1 MTRDTNGAV
10 NLRSRSASVSRSY
23 RSSLPSSLLRSLRSP
38 SSAAPLSVHL
48 RSRSVPRF
56 TRHSRLRRVLREKKS
71 VNEGPR
77 SVVNRDRVTK
87 GAEKGWGNSERLVC
101 YYRVA
106 FFQLLTI
113 LSRSAPWSR
122 VTLRT
127 SHPRFSWFP
136 VTITPHGPPLPLRS
150 LRHLIRLGSF
160 VTSSHSLP

>member
-77 SVVNRDRVTK
+77 SVVNRDRVTE
-87 GAEKGWGNSERLVC
+87 GTTERGMNGHRSSVTSVACRVGPLSLV
-101 YYRVA
+101 
-106 FFQLLTI
+106 
-113 LSRSAPWSR
+113 
-122 VTLRT
+122 T
-127 SHPRFSWFP
+127 SHPRFPRHFGSSF
-136 VTITPHGPPLPLRS
+136 PLRAE
-150 LRHLIRLGSF
+150 
-160 VTSSHSLP
+160 PQA

>member
-77 SVVNRDRVTK
+77 SVVNRDRVTS
-87 GAEKGWGNSERLVC
+87 GTGEMRGGFLAPLSLV
-101 YYRVA
+101 
-106 FFQLLTI
+106 I
-113 LSRSAPWSR
+113 LSHILVSIHLPFPS
-122 VTLRT
+122 
-127 SHPRFSWFP
+127 FP
-136 VTITPHGPPLPLRS
+136 VPPAATRGE
-150 LRHLIRLGSF
+150 RREKVNGEEGG
-160 VTSSHSLP
+160 